1 MPQENNR
8 GGMFWG
14 GLLILIGS
22 LFLLDNFYYLD
33 VGDIISTYWPLILI
47 GFGIKILL
55 DRQKDL
61 KRSEQTGGTQTEGDH
76 HGNKQRTDKTISESN
91 IFGDIHIN
99 PGSDIFHGGSVSNV
113 FGDMR
118 LDISQVRLDE
128 DITPINCNGVF
139 GDIVITTPKEV
150 AVSFRGSAVAGDVA
164 VRGQKRDGLFPNLQ
178 FTEEKYTEATHKLEI
193 RCSVVFG
200 SVTVF

>member
-1 MPQENNR
+1 MAHGDHRQ
-8 GGMFWG
+8 GIFWG
-14 GLLILIGS
+14 GLLILIGV

-33 VGDIISTYWPLILI
+33 IGDIISTYWPLILI

-55 DRQKDL
+55 DRQ
-61 KRSEQTGGTQTEGDH
+61 RTGAMTDQKNNVQTEGH
-76 HGNKQRTDKTISESN
+76 HSDKHHNSDVMISESN
-91 IFGDIHIN
+91 VFGDIDIN
-99 PGSDIFHGGSVSNV
+99 PGSGMFYGGSVNNV

-118 LDISQVRLDE
+118 LDISQAQLAEGTTRIQL
-128 DITPINCNGVF
+128 NGVF
-139 GDIVITTPKEV
+139 GDIMITTPKNIP
-150 AVSFRGSAVAGDVA
+150 VSFRGNAVAGDLA

-178 FTEEKYTEATHKLEI
+178 FTEENFSQAAQKLEI